1 MAKSAVVRGKIRFPA
16 KTRQNPELTVTLSK
30 IGMPSQRNSVFSP
43 HCSNQNQKQCQAQ
56 HDQEG
61 CGRKACPV
69 GRDRTSP
76 APIRWSMMRPE
87 MNVADT
93 PQLRKNVALYTANQ
107 RPRFSGVQGGGKNDA
122 ALPEAP
128 AWISPAVPVVKQP
141 SDQGTY
147 DPAHT
152 KVWNNT
158 LRITGSIFYLTYWK
172 FHRIVT
178 TVQYNVITSL
188 RGLHVHCNS

>member
-1 MAKSAVVRGKIRFPA
+1 MWPIP
-16 KTRQNPELTVTLSK
+16 P
-30 IGMPSQRNSVFSP
+30 NS
-43 HCSNQNQKQCQAQ
+43 
-56 HDQEG
+56 
-61 CGRKACPV
+61 GRMLRC
-69 GRDRTSP
+69 
-76 APIRWSMMRPE
+76 
-87 MNVADT
+87 T
-93 PQLRKNVALYTANQ
+93 PQT
-107 RPRFSGVQGGGKNDA
+107 SGPASPGFRVEVKVNDA